1 MPKKEANDLKIAI
14 KSCFTMLVED
24 TTLIQNAA
32 TPYPVEFAFSKD
44 WDGFAKTALFEAG
57 GVSMAVVLSEDKC
70 DIPGECLK
78 KGGIPLKIAVY
89 GVKGEERKLTA
100 GGEPNKLEGIK
111 VNGTL
116 LALADKIADILIAEG
131 KTNGTISANG
141 VDIPVHGLAA
151 LAYKSEVAESDL
163 AAALKAIIDAKAKQA
178 DLDTL
183 TGDGEGS
190 ISKMI
195 DKAINKFATDV
206 TDDNVVNSYKELI
219 DWVAK
224 HGPEATKMAG
234 GISENKTAIADLK
247 TLVGTLPKGATSTTV
262 VAYITEA
269 INALSIGDYAKTT
282 EVTAAI
288 STALESY
295 YTKTQVD
302 ETFVKKTDIVM
313 ATDEEVDAMLTEV
326 FGAQATV

>member
-1 MPKKEANDLKIAI
+1 MKIAI
-14 KSCFTMLVED
+14 KSCFTTLVED

-44 WDGFAKTALFEAG
+44 LDGFAKTALFEAG

-89 GVKGEERKLTA
+89 GVKGEERKSTGWHVTSKILFPANISVGKGGSGDPMGDEAYKQIMGIIGDPSTA
-100 GGEPNKLEGIK
+100 GFG
-111 VNGTL
+111 
-116 LALADKIADILIAEG
+116 
-131 KTNGTISANG
+131 
-141 VDIPVHGLAA
+141 
-151 LAYKSEVAESDL
+151 
-163 AAALKAIIDAKAKQA
+163 
-178 DLDTL
+178 
-183 TGDGEGS
+183 
-190 ISKMI
+190 
-195 DKAINKFATDV
+195 
-206 TDDNVVNSYKELI
+206 
-219 DWVAK
+219 
-224 HGPEATKMAG
+224 
-234 GISENKTAIADLK
+234 NKTL
-247 TLVGTLPKGATSTTV
+247 
-262 VAYITEA
+262 
-269 INALSIGDYAKTT
+269 T

-288 STALESY
+288 NTALESY

>member
-14 KSCFTMLVED
+14 KSCFTTLVED

-32 TPYPVEFAFSKD
+32 TPYPVEFAFSRD

-78 KGGIPLKIAVY
+78 KGGI
-89 GVKGEERKLTA
+89 
-100 GGEPNKLEGIK
+100 
-111 VNGTL
+111 
-116 LALADKIADILIAEG
+116 
-131 KTNGTISANG
+131 
-141 VDIPVHGLAA
+141 
-151 LAYKSEVAESDL
+151 
-163 AAALKAIIDAKAKQA
+163 
-178 DLDTL
+178 
-183 TGDGEGS
+183 
-190 ISKMI
+190 
-195 DKAINKFATDV
+195 
-206 TDDNVVNSYKELI
+206 
-219 DWVAK
+219 
-224 HGPEATKMAG
+224 
-234 GISENKTAIADLK
+234 SENKTAIADLK
-247 TLVGTLPKGATSTTV
+247 TLVGTLPEGATSTTV

-288 STALESY
+288 NTALESY

>member
-1 MPKKEANDLKIAI
+1 MKIAI
-14 KSCFTMLVED
+14 KSCFTTLVED

-32 TPYPVEFAFSKD
+32 TPYPVKFAFSKD

-89 GVKGEERKLTA
+89 GVKGEERKSTGWHVTSKILFPANISVGTGGSGDPMGDEAYKQIMGIIGDPSTA
-100 GGEPNKLEGIK
+100 GFGNK
-111 VNGTL
+111 
-116 LALADKIADILIAEG
+116 
-131 KTNGTISANG
+131 
-141 VDIPVHGLAA
+141 
-151 LAYKSEVAESDL
+151 
-163 AAALKAIIDAKAKQA
+163 
-178 DLDTL
+178 TL
-183 TGDGEGS
+183 TEVIVEIQRS
-190 ISKMI
+190 IS
-195 DKAINKFATDV
+195 
-206 TDDNVVNSYKELI
+206 
-219 DWVAK
+219 
-224 HGPEATKMAG
+224 
-234 GISENKTAIADLK
+234 
-247 TLVGTLPKGATSTTV
+247 
-262 VAYITEA
+262 
-269 INALSIGDYAKTT
+269 
-282 EVTAAI
+282 AI

>member
-14 KSCFTMLVED
+14 KSCFTTLVED

-57 GVSMAVVLSEDKC
+57 GVSMAVVLSED
-70 DIPGECLK
+70 
-78 KGGIPLKIAVY
+78 
-89 GVKGEERKLTA
+89 
-100 GGEPNKLEGIK
+100 
-111 VNGTL
+111 
-116 LALADKIADILIAEG
+116 
-131 KTNGTISANG
+131 
-141 VDIPVHGLAA
+141 
-151 LAYKSEVAESDL
+151 
-163 AAALKAIIDAKAKQA
+163 
-178 DLDTL
+178 
-183 TGDGEGS
+183 
-190 ISKMI
+190 
-195 DKAINKFATDV
+195 KFATDV

-247 TLVGTLPKGATSTTV
+247 TLVGTLPEGATSTTV
-262 VAYITEA
+262 VAYIAEA

-288 STALESY
+288 STALKSY

-313 ATDEEVDAMLTEV
+313 ATDAEVDAMLTEV

>member
-1 MPKKEANDLKIAI
+1 MKIAI

-89 GVKGEERKLTA
+89 GVKGEERKST
-100 GGEPNKLEGIK
+100 GWH
-111 VNGTL
+111 VTS
-116 LALADKIADILIAEG
+116 KIL
-131 KTNGTISANG
+131 
-141 VDIPVHGLAA
+141 
-151 LAYKSEVAESDL
+151 
-163 AAALKAIIDAKAKQA
+163 
-178 DLDTL
+178 
-183 TGDGEGS
+183 
-190 ISKMI
+190 
-195 DKAINKFATDV
+195 TDV

-247 TLVGTLPKGATSTTV
+247 TLVGTLPEGATSTTV
-262 VAYITEA
+262 VDYITEA

-313 ATDEEVDAMLTEV
+313 ATDAEVDAMLTEV
-326 FGAQATV
+326 FGAQASV

>member
-1 MPKKEANDLKIAI
+1 MKIAI
-14 KSCFTMLVED
+14 KSCFTTLVED

-78 KGGIPLKIAVY
+78 KGGIPL
-89 GVKGEERKLTA
+89 
-100 GGEPNKLEGIK
+100 
-111 VNGTL
+111 
-116 LALADKIADILIAEG
+116 KIADILIAEG

-195 DKAINKFATDV
+195 DAAINKFATDV

-247 TLVGTLPKGATSTTV
+247 TLVGTLPEGATSTTV

-288 STALESY
+288 NTALESY